1 MATVFENLS
10 DETRDQLAGLALKLS
25 GNQKTRKGFLG
36 LVKEV
41 SPDTPVP
48 ELDTDAAVQAAVK
61 GEREAREKFEQE
73 QRDRWFAEDL
83 GKQKRTV
90 MEKYQL
96 SEEDIGKME
105 KMMTEKTLPADY
117 NWAAQLFKQQSETA
131 APTNYGTSGYGPADV
146 KDYMG
151 SMEGLVEDPD
161 NWALKSAHSMIDDMR
176 RKGSAKPW

>member
-41 SPDTPVP
+41 APETPVP
-48 ELDTDAAVQAAVK
+48 ELDTEAAVQAAI
-61 GEREAREKFEQE
+61 GAERAERQKFEQE
-73 QRDRWFAEDL
+73 MRDQRFKDDL
-83 GKQKRTV
+83 ERQKRSV

-96 SEEDIGKME
+96 SDEDLGKME

-131 APTNYGTSGYGPADV
+131 EPTNYGSSGHGPVDL
-146 KDYMG
+146 KNYMG
-151 SMEGLVEDPD
+151 AMDGLIEDPD
-161 NWALKSAHSMIDDMR
+161 NWALKSAHSMIDNMR
-176 RKGSAKPW
+176 RKGAAKSW